1 MHVGVDGDGQ
11 KAFLSALARKMSA
24 NERAITASKPKSASA
39 HTACSRDE
47 PQPKLLPASS
57 TRASPVASKRA
68 PRQSANSCAPS
79 PARPVVF
86 KKRAGMI

>member
-1 MHVGVDGDGQ
+1 M
-11 KAFLSALARKMSA
+11 SALARKMSA
-24 NERAITASKPKSASA
+24 NERAMTASKPKSASA

-47 PQPKLLPASS
+47 PQPKLWPANKM
-57 TRASPVASKRA
+57 RASLAASKRP
-68 PRQSANSCAPS
+68 PRQSAKSCAPR